1 MNRWIGI
8 ALLAALFLFAFPSKS
23 PAPLVY
29 RPGEGWTYESPDGQG
44 RWTRNRAGDQLV
56 VAQEALEAG
65 RYALAIK
72 AARRTVRVWP
82 LSDYAP
88 QAQYILARAY
98 EERGN
103 EERAFREYQ
112 TLLQQYPKV
121 DIYQDVLEQQYEI
134 ANQFLDGKRFRLW
147 GTVPLFRSMDKTAGL
162 YEQIIQNGPYSDVAP
177 QAQLNIGTAREKQ
190 TSFFNK
196 VDPFR
201 QALQAYLRAADRY
214 FDDREIASE
223 AVFRAANAYFQ
234 QARKADYDQT
244 MAGQAIATFNDF
256 IALYPNDPR
265 VPEARALIAQ
275 LRAEQA
281 RGSFA
286 TARYYERRKRWN
298 GALIYYNEVLLQD
311 PNSPYAELAR
321 QKIEQ
326 IRAEHLQQTTAMR

>member
-1 MNRWIGI
+1 MNRWIGV
-8 ALLAALFLFAFPSKS
+8 ALLAALFLFAFPSTC

-44 RWTRNRAGDQLV
+44 RWTRPRAGDQLL

-65 RYALAIK
+65 RYALALK
-72 AARRTVRVWP
+72 AARRTVRLWP

-88 QAQYILARAY
+88 QAQYLLARAY
-98 EERGN
+98 EARGN

-112 TLLQQYPKV
+112 TLLQRYPKV
-121 DIYQDVLEQQYEI
+121 DVYQQVLERQFEI

-147 GTVPLFRSMDKTAGL
+147 GTLPLFRSMERTVKM
-162 YEQIIQNGPYSDVAP
+162 YEQIIQSGPYSDVAP
-177 QAQLNIGTAREKQ
+177 QAQLSIGAARENQ
-190 TSFFNK
+190 TTFFNK
-196 VDPFR
+196 VDPFQ
-201 QALQAYLRAADRY
+201 QALQAYLKAADRY

-223 AVFRAANAYFQ
+223 AVFRAGNAYFQ

-256 IALYPNDPR
+256 IVLYPNDPR
-265 VPEARALIAQ
+265 VPEARILIAQ
-275 LRAEQA
+275 LRTEQA

-286 TARYYERRKRWN
+286 TARYYERRKRWS

-311 PNSPYAELAR
+311 PNSPYAEPAR
-321 QKIEQ
+321 QKIQQ
-326 IRAEHLQQTTAMR
+326 IRAEQFEQTTAMR